1 MSGWEKLVSAAL
13 LGTDRRPPNADDLP
27 DAVRRGLATTTTA
40 ATTATTTADPV
51 RLLLDAAA
59 LETTYR
65 RAGRPAVK
73 GLTPIDPA
81 PGEDRPLVRSAAIS
95 RLAMMLDGQQATVLG
110 EWLRVVL
117 DRGWGVPP
125 EFLPALADFA
135 RGRTEYR
142 ALVAAVAD
150 RRAKWLADL
159 NPDWRFLAL
168 HTTSEQEDDWTH
180 GTPNQ
185 RRAWLIRTR
194 EQDPA
199 AAREALMDV
208 WPSEPAVVR
217 TDFLA
222 LLANGLSK
230 DDEEFAERA
239 LDDRASDVRR
249 TAAALLARIPGS
261 AYSARMAARAQA
273 CLAFQPNKVRVTLPR
288 RLDESMQRDG
298 IIAKPRLAVGEKAWW
313 LRQILAAAPLSTYD
327 VRFADADAEVIGFD
341 QTLFFEALADATVRE
356 RDPERARALLKTK
369 AASARLIAIL
379 PPEEWVSAVGKLG
392 KGGDLAQVVGG
403 LPVPWPDS
411 LAVALLDLLDRA
423 TPDQGWA
430 RLASVV
436 SQAVPAGVLDHPITR
451 RPIDEE
457 QTWRRRLIETLTF
470 RREMYEELS

>member
-1 MSGWEKLVSAAL
+1 MSGWDKLVSAAL

-27 DAVRRGLATTTTA
+27 DAIRRALATTTA
-40 ATTATTTADPV
+40 TATTSATATATTSDPV

-65 RAGRPAVK
+65 RAGRPALK
-73 GLTPIDPA
+73 GLTPIAPA
-81 PGEDRPLVRSAAIS
+81 PGEDRPLVRPAAAN
-95 RLAMMLDGQQATVLG
+95 RLAMMLGGQQATVLG

-150 RRAKWLADL
+150 RRAKWLANL

-199 AAREALMDV
+199 AAREALLDV

-217 TDFLA
+217 ADFLA

-249 TAAALLARIPGS
+249 TAASLLARIPGS

-273 CLAFQPNKVRVTLPR
+273 CLTFQPKKVRVTLPR

-298 IIAKPRLAVGEKAWW
+298 IIAKPRQAMGEKAWW
-313 LRQILAAAPLSTYD
+313 LRQILAAAPLTTYD
-327 VRFADADAEVIGFD
+327 VKIADAEVTGFD
-341 QTLFFEALADATVRE
+341 QALFFEALADATVRE
-356 RDPERARALLKTK
+356 RDPEWARALLKTK
-369 AASARLIAIL
+369 VAGARLIAIL
-379 PPEEWVSAVGKLG
+379 PPEEWGTAIGKR
-392 KGGDLAQVVGG
+392 GDLAQVVGG
-403 LPVPWPDS
+403 LPVPWPDG
-411 LAVALLDLLDRA
+411 LAVAMLDLLDQA
-423 TPDQGWA
+423 TPDHGWA